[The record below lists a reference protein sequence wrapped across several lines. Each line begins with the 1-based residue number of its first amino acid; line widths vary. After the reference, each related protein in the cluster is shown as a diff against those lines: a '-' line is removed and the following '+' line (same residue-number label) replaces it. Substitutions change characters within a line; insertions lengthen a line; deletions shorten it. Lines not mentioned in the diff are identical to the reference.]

1 MKKPNSMLLYY
12 GLLSLMLGIML
23 WGLYLFHVVSSV
35 VIFVSGCILILIGAI
50 MCTIF
55 CNNLDSWAEKVTIQL
70 LHLVNE
76 RKEK

>member
-12 GLLSLMLGIML
+12 GLISLMFGIML
-23 WGLYLFHVVSSV
+23 WSLYLFHVVTLV
-35 VIFVSGCILILIGAI
+35 VAVVSGIILILIGAI
-50 MCTIF
+50 MCIIF